1 MAMPRAPKSIGGAGD
16 TLEGRRGVSAGL
28 MLSWGLVRELIESI
42 LINLISKLIQ
52 ERFYRLKTHAEL
64 R

>member
-1 MAMPRAPKSIGGAGD
+1 VRPRAPKSIGGASVA
-16 TLEGRRGVSAGL
+16 LEGRGGVSTGL
-28 MLSWGLVRELIESI
+28 MLTWGLDRELIELI
-42 LINLISKLIQ
+42 LINLISKLIH